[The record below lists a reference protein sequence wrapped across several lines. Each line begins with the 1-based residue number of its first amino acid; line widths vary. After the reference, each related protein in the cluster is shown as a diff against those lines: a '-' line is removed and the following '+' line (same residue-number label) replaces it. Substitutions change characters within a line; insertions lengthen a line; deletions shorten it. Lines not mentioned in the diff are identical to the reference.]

1 MLGVIAVCVRVCITA
16 SLVFHRPQTKD
27 RKGWQPAAS
36 SPPAPSPPRSSA
48 RPPRTRTAA
57 PAACEWQWHA
67 ATRVRATGGRAGTVC
82 TRRKG
87 GRARSGHAHAMASRF
102 ATIADC
108 VLSSSSFFFALMVSQ
123 SARSSGSCAA
133 RGLSARALSER
144 RRGGRAH
151 LGLQPADA
159 LQQVERVVAVGEVA
173 VRGVEL
179 RLQPAQRARGSRR
192 TRRGR
197 PLAAGRAPVRHEL
210 QVRRGLLQ
218 VGRQVPAGVVHRLRP
233 GAPSAQRR
241 PAALS
246 PRSAAARA
254 LE

>member
-1 MLGVIAVCVRVCITA
+1 M
-16 SLVFHRPQTKD
+16 
-27 RKGWQPAAS
+27 
-36 SPPAPSPPRSSA
+36 A
-48 RPPRTRTAA
+48 RRHTRQSD
-57 PAACEWQWHA
+57 W
-67 ATRVRATGGRAGTVC
+67 GRAGTVC
-82 TRRKG
+82 TMRMRG
-87 GRARSGHAHAMASRF
+87 GRAKGRGGSHAMASRF

-133 RGLSARALSER
+133 RGLSARALSELR
-144 RRGGRAH
+144 RGGRGGRAH

-197 PLAAGRAPVRHEL
+197 PLPGGRAPVRHEL

-233 GAPSAQRR
+233 GAPGAQRR
-241 PAALS
+241 SAARPRS
-246 PRSAAARA
+246 AAARARSAAARA